1 MEFVMKKNSELI
13 ISIINESDEHLTAEQ
28 IFFKAKEI
36 NPKIVLATVYNNL
49 NKLTD
54 EGKIRR
60 LNFQGMTAFY
70 DKVIRHDHLICKR
83 CGKVQDVYLDD
94 LSKMIDKKLHIKI
107 ISYDMDIY
115 YICEE
120 CLNKKE
126 ETT

>member
-1 MEFVMKKNSELI
+1 MKKNSELI

-54 EGKIRR
+54 G